1 MKRTLTA
8 VHIILAILAIFIGAS
23 NLQAQFPIPSQGRY
37 IDIKPELPELVPYR
51 IVPVDLHPYDC
62 NLEVGIE
69 LIHPY
74 NITDVPTPQRQ
85 ETLEIIYKRIGYELV
100 NQNKQSGM
108 FHIDGKL
115 YHLIRL
121 PYTGT
126 SWQTQEDW

>member
-23 NLQAQFPIPSQGRY
+23 NLQAQY
-37 IDIKPELPELVPYR
+37 IDIQPEVPELVPYR
-51 IVPVDLHPYDC
+51 IVPIDIRPGDC

-74 NITDVPTPQRQ
+74 HIIEAPTPQQQ
-85 ETLEIIYKRIGYELV
+85 ETLEIIYKRIGYEIV
-100 NQNKQSGM
+100 NPNMSAGL

-115 YHLIRL
+115 YHLIRI

-126 SWQTQEDW
+126 IWDENN